1 MSVAA
6 VCLVC
11 LSVSEIIPKSMSRGR
26 YHYVSHRFL
35 FVSQMRGDDDN
46 DVTYCTVKAPSSSA
60 ATTADPD
67 NLYST
72 VNFPIT

>member
-1 MSVAA
+1 MDVSGCCVFS
-6 VCLVC
+6 LF
-11 LSVSEIIPKSMSRGR
+11 VSEIIPKSMSRGR
-26 YHYVSHRFL
+26 YHYVSHRFP
-35 FVSQMRGDDDN
+35 FVSQMQDDDDN